1 MRKIYIECLI
11 FLCVATTRLTGSTV
25 DEDAF
30 KSTAQL
36 IASKG
41 YPVEEYD
48 IMTED
53 WYIIT
58 MQRIPAGRGVIPGG
72 IRKRKPVVFLM
83 SGLEGCSADYVA
95 NLPHQSLGFILADNG
110 FDVWIGN
117 VRGTKYSRHL
127 FLKRKHKKFWDFC
140 LDEMIRYDLP
150 AQIDGILY
158 HTGEAALH
166 FVGWSQGGGIMFG
179 LLADRPEYN
188 KKVKLLHALAPAVFM
203 GHMTAPVRIL
213 IKMSNP
219 ALKIVDLFFGGTVT
233 GRNEQLLSKVK
244 LLSCRSVRPRGLCN
258 ASFILMNGGYP
269 IDMNTTRLP
278 VYLANDPAGTSVRN
292 VLHLAQVTMANE
304 FRKFDWG
311 PLKNKRIYGQ
321 KRPPLYDIRKVTAPV
336 AIYWGD
342 GDRLTTPRDI
352 ARLIQS
358 LPNVALVYKVPVPGF
373 THLDFGWSITA
384 WQHLYKTIVK
394 MIKLYS

>member
-1 MRKIYIECLI
+1 MKKLYIQSLI
-11 FLCVATTRLTGSTV
+11 FLCIAKIRHTESTV
-25 DEDAF
+25 DKDAF

-36 IASKG
+36 IASQG

-58 MQRIPAGRGVIPGG
+58 VQRIPAGRGATAGG

-83 SGLEGCSADYVA
+83 SGLEGCSADYVV
-95 NLPHQSLGFILADNG
+95 NLPHQSLGFILADNS

-127 FLKRKHKKFWDFC
+127 FLERKQRKFWNFC

-150 AQIDGILY
+150 AQIDSILY
-158 HTGEAALH
+158 HTGEAALQ

-179 LLADRPEYN
+179 FLADRPEYN
-188 KKVKLLHALAPAVFM
+188 KK
-203 GHMTAPVRIL
+203 
-213 IKMSNP
+213 
-219 ALKIVDLFFGGTVT
+219 KIVDLLFGGTLT
-233 GRNEQLLSKVK
+233 GRNEQLLNKVK

-292 VLHLAQVTMANE
+292 VLHLAQVTADE
-304 FRKFDWG
+304 KW
-311 PLKNKRIYGQ
+311 
-321 KRPPLYDIRKVTAPV
+321 
-336 AIYWGD
+336 
-342 GDRLTTPRDI
+342 
-352 ARLIQS
+352 S
-358 LPNVALVYKVPVPGF
+358 LE
-373 THLDFGWSITA
+373 
-384 WQHLYKTIVK
+384 
-394 MIKLYS
+394 

>member
-1 MRKIYIECLI
+1 
-11 FLCVATTRLTGSTV
+11 
-25 DEDAF
+25 
-30 KSTAQL
+30 
-36 IASKG
+36 
-41 YPVEEYD
+41 
-48 IMTED
+48 
-53 WYIIT
+53 
-58 MQRIPAGRGVIPGG
+58 
-72 IRKRKPVVFLM
+72 
-83 SGLEGCSADYVA
+83 
-95 NLPHQSLGFILADNG
+95 
-110 FDVWIGN
+110 
-117 VRGTKYSRHL
+117 
-127 FLKRKHKKFWDFC
+127 
-140 LDEMIRYDLP
+140 
-150 AQIDGILY
+150 
-158 HTGEAALH
+158 
-166 FVGWSQGGGIMFG
+166 MFG

-188 KKVKLLHALAPAVFM
+188 KKIKLLHALAPAVFM

-233 GRNEQLLSKVK
+233 GRNEQLLNKVK

-292 VLHLAQVTMANE
+292 VLHLAQ
-304 FRKFDWG
+304 
-311 PLKNKRIYGQ
+311 NKRIYGQ

>member
-1 MRKIYIECLI
+1 MRKIYIESLI
-11 FLCVATTRLTGSTV
+11 FLCVATIRLTESTV

-48 IMTED
+48 IMTAD
-53 WYIIT
+53 WYVIT
-58 MQRIPAGRGVIPGG
+58 VQRIPAGRGGIPGG

-127 FLKRKHKKFWDFC
+127 FLNRKHKEFWNFC

-150 AQIDGILY
+150 AQIDGILR
-158 HTGEAALH
+158 HTGEAALN

-188 KKVKLLHALAPAVFM
+188 KK
-203 GHMTAPVRIL
+203 
-213 IKMSNP
+213 
-219 ALKIVDLFFGGTVT
+219 KIADLFFRGTVT
-233 GRNEQLLSKVK
+233 GRNEQLLNKVK

-258 ASFILMNGGYP
+258 ASFILLNGGYP

-278 VYLANDPAGTSVRN
+278 VYVGNDPAGTSVRN
-292 VLHLAQVTMANE
+292 VLHLAQLTLANE

-342 GDRLTTPRDI
+342 GDHLTTPRDI

-358 LPNVALVYKVPVPGF
+358 LPNVALVYKVPLPGF

-394 MIKLYS
+394 MTKLYS